1 VIGLIGIANDVMCKK
16 CIHLQATCQ
25 AASGPQREIT
35 DTRIRMHTKTVG
47 YCQSKSVSD
56 ARQAPPC
63 YQLGGISVWNDVMRR
78 GCRAREAIKEAIRNA
93 PRADLELCEH
103 GRRAEAALIS
113 CFEVNQVAP
122 LVARQGSRKALSVL
136 TSLK

>member
-1 VIGLIGIANDVMCKK
+1 MQLCALPVRPWTLAYACMLKLGG
-16 CIHLQATCQ
+16 
-25 AASGPQREIT
+25 GYREA
-35 DTRIRMHTKTVG
+35 KLPG
-47 YCQSKSVSD
+47 CD
-56 ARQAPPC
+56 ARHALPRQTRG
-63 YQLGGISVWNDVMRR
+63 LFTGIDAMRR
-78 GCRAREAIKEAIRNA
+78 GCRAREAIKEALRRA
-93 PRADLELCEH
+93 SRADVELCEH